1 MIRNL
6 VFKGGGVLGIAYAGA
21 VEVLEEKQI
30 LKQVTRVAGT
40 SSGAIAAALLS
51 LKYSAAEFYKVV
63 QSTDF
68 KLFQDGF
75 DPLSLASKYGIYKGN
90 TFLSWMKQLI
100 AAKGVAENATFSDFE
115 KAGMF
120 DLRVFAADLNIRD
133 MKEFSGTKTPHV
145 IVAEAIRASMSIPL
159 FFDAWTFPNGIPDN
173 HVYVDGGTI
182 FNYPITCFDTDGTPN
197 TDPSLSKGE
206 QQDAI
211 LTRTKTNPETLGF
224 YLADVNFAQP
234 DSTLKFDQMFQY
246 IRDLFQTL
254 TDSQLIDFKN
264 NPEEEKRSVII
275 DDFGISSTN
284 FALTDAQKLQLYNS
298 GKTATA
304 NYLAKLVA

>member
-40 SSGAIAAALLS
+40 SSGAITAALLS
-51 LKYSAAEFYKVV
+51 LKYSASELYKVV

-90 TFLSWMKQLI
+90 TFLAWMKQLI
-100 AAKGVAENATFSDFE
+100 AAKGIDGNATFSDFE
-115 KAGMF
+115 KAGLF
-120 DLRVFAADLNIRD
+120 DLHVFAADLNIRD
-133 MKEFSGTKTPHV
+133 MKEFSVTKTPNV
-145 IVAEAIRASMSIPL
+145 IVAQAIRASMSIPL

-182 FNYPITCFDTDGTPN
+182 FNYPITCFDTDGT
-197 TDPSLSKGE
+197 
-206 QQDAI
+206 
-211 LTRTKTNPETLGF
+211 TNSETLGF

-284 FALTDAQKLQLYNS
+284 FSLSDGQKLQLFNS

-304 NYLAKLVA
+304 NYLAKLGN